1 MCVDEVQR
9 RRLEAREGHIERNA
23 AELGVRHGIFVFVAG
38 LRRLVE
44 RRAAG
49 IRHPDHAGD
58 LIKAFPCRVVTRGAE
73 DMEFR
78 VVLHVDDQRMPAGDD
93 EAQKRRF
100 QIRVRQIVGR
110 DMPADMVH
118 RDERHAEA
126 VGRGLGKVDADEHR
140 ADQPRRVGDG
150 DGVDVLPGQVRLVKR
165 RIRQGVDGLDVLA
178 RGKLG
183 HDAAVEP
190 VQGDL
195 RRDAV
200 GQDGSSVLHD
210 GDGSLVAGG
219 FHGEDLHSSSFLRMR
234 ASSFGCW

>member
-1 MCVDEVQR
+1 
-9 RRLEAREGHIERNA
+9 
-23 AELGVRHGIFVFVAG
+23 
-38 LRRLVE
+38 
-44 RRAAG
+44 
-49 IRHPDHAGD
+49 
-58 LIKAFPCRVVTRGAE
+58 
-73 DMEFR
+73 
-78 VVLHVDDQRMPAGDD
+78 
-93 EAQKRRF
+93 
-100 QIRVRQIVGR
+100 
-110 DMPADMVH
+110 MPADMVH
-118 RDERHAEA
+118 WDERHAEA